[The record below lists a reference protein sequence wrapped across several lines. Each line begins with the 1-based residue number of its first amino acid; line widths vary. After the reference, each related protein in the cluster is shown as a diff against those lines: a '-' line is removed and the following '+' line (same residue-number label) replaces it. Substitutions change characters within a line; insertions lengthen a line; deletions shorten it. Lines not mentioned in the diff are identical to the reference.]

1 MFNITIV
8 IDGENEGTES
18 FDVII
23 SSADLHPSVSIGN
36 VSTTTV
42 SIIDDRGK
50 LRHSISISMCYQC
63 KCFVKL

>member
-1 MFNITIV
+1 MFDIAVV

-23 SSADLHPSVSIGN
+23 SSANLHPSVSIGN

-42 SIIDDRGK
+42 SIIDDRGE
-50 LRHSISISMCYQC
+50 LRQSISISMCYQC
-63 KCFVKL
+63 ECFVKL